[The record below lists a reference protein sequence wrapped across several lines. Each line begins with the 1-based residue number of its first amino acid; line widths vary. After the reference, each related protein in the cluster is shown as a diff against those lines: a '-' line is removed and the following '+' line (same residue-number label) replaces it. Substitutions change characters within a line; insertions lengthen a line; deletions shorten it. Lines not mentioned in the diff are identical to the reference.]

1 MTHDAMVTKLCE
13 LQTLNA
19 KRRAMLRRLTGLG
32 GEYPDPDLRDA
43 YEAIKAETER
53 RIKRTED
60 KIDTLEMLLEVE
72 EVSA

>member
-19 KRRAMLRRLTGLG
+19 ERRAMLRRLTGLG
-32 GEYPDPDLRDA
+32 SEYPDMDLQDA
-43 YEAIKAETER
+43 YEAIKTETEQ
-53 RIKRTED
+53 RIRRTEST
-60 KIDTLEMLLEVE
+60 IDTLEMLLEVE